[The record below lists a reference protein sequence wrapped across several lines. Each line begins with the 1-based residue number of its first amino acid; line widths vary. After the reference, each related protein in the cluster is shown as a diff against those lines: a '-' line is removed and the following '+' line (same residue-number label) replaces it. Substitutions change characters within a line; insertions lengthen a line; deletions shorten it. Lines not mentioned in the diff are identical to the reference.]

1 MVEPRCQN
9 QRTTTRAL
17 SYVSRMVE
25 PQCQNRR
32 TTTSA
37 PFDVSRMIQ
46 TVLAFDFG
54 LKRIGIASGDTLT
67 RTAAPRA
74 AVNAKA
80 GRPDW
85 DSIERQVRALQ
96 PGLLVVGAPYN
107 VDGSPGALAPA
118 ARRFAT
124 ELEHR
129 FGLPVKLVDERYSS
143 LEATQVLLTQ
153 RATGERRRRVTREHI
168 DSAAA
173 AVILERW
180 LSGDR

>member
-1 MVEPRCQN
+1 M
-9 QRTTTRAL
+9 TA
-17 SYVSRMVE
+17 
-25 PQCQNRR
+25 
-32 TTTSA
+32 
-37 PFDVSRMIQ
+37 DIQ

-54 LKRIGIASGDTLT
+54 LKRIGIACGDTLT

-74 AVNAKA
+74 AVFVKA

-85 DSIERQVRALQ
+85 ASIERNVRALQ
-96 PGLLVVGAPYN
+96 PALFVVGAPYN
-107 VDGSPGALAPA
+107 VDGSPSALAPA

-129 FGLPVKLVDERYSS
+129 FGLPVNMVDERYSS
-143 LEATQVLLTQ
+143 LEATRILNTHRGAGQ
-153 RATGERRRRVTREHI
+153 RRRRVSREHI

-180 LSGDR
+180 LSGDRHE